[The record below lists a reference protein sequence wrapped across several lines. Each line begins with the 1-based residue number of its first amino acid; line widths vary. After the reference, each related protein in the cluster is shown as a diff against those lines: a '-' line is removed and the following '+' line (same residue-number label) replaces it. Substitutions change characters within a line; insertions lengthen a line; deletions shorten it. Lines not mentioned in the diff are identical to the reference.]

1 MKVSN
6 DKPLGEII
14 RELLETYHLDGRLN
28 EVRAV
33 QSWEK
38 VVGELIAK
46 YTKNIY
52 IKKGKLYVKV
62 DSPALKNELMYN
74 ASVIMER
81 LNAEAGGKVVEEIIF
96 I

>member
-14 RELLETYHLDGRLN
+14 RELIETYHLEGRLN
-28 EVRAV
+28 EVKAV
-33 QSWEK
+33 HSWEK

-46 YTKNIY
+46 YTKDIY
-52 IKKGKLYVKV
+52 IRKGKLYVKV
-62 DSPALKNELMYN
+62 DSPALKNELIYN